1 MKRTLQLLFIVSCIN
16 QLLLS
21 QNIFTGDCDQTGM
34 AVNVG
39 SQEHMVSLYHG
50 GPVYT
55 MPSESNIVVWEITD
69 MQGNLITKDTIVDD
83 AHYIFYHDIS
93 ITDTINVSAHFT
105 NHAAIHEGFPINCL
119 IEDQLSWVITE
130 DMAPSPLFPL
140 GVYTEK
146 WTFVHDNLG
155 VDQNVE
161 LGIEEAKF
169 INKRSLVKIVD
180 VLGKETLFKTNT
192 VLFYIYDDGSVQ
204 KKYISR

>member
-1 MKRTLQLLFIVSCIN
+1 MKRTLQLLFVALCIN

-21 QNIFTGDCDQTGM
+21 QNIFTVDCDQTGM

-55 MPSESNIVVWEITD
+55 MPSESNIVVWEITN
-69 MQGNLITKDTIVDD
+69 MQGNLIIKDTIVDD
-83 AHYIFYHDIS
+83 PHFIFYHDIA

-140 GVYTEK
+140 GVYTER
-146 WTFVHDNLG
+146 WTFVHENLG

-161 LGIEEAKF
+161 LSVDESKF
-169 INKRSLVKIVD
+169 NKKRSLVKIVD